1 LKQSLNSLPQEYFE
15 KGLYDFVKSNSG
27 ESNPGGALWG
37 SWFINMIFAFGIPS
51 AFIMPEKFPQYL
63 VWCGRGLAFLCFA
76 YIILCIA
83 FGSQK
88 GYLRHPI
95 ACIISAIIG
104 FVLVQLTLWLIIS
117 EMFMLVYDTGM
128 NASVEIDMEV
138 IATVSIIAI
147 IMLCWSVV
155 INFVMWRRIRRQ
167 IIEGHFKA
175 NGGGF
180 FGNWRHKD
188 TAIAVTMAV
197 CPVILTLSRVVYVAS
212 KLMSIET
219 KEGLA
224 PMAMVLLVLLLN
236 VWFFLFSYINVVLIF
251 RIYCIKR
258 FGR

>member
-1 LKQSLNSLPQEYFE
+1 
-15 KGLYDFVKSNSG
+15 VKSNSG

-37 SWFINMIFAFGIPS
+37 IWFVNMFFSLATPS
-51 AFIMPEKFPQYL
+51 AFTMPEMFPQYL

-76 YIILCIA
+76 YTVLCIA
-83 FGSQK
+83 FGSKK

-95 ACIISAIIG
+95 AYIISSIIG
-104 FVLVQLTLWLIIS
+104 FSLFQLTLWILIS

-138 IATVSIIAI
+138 AATVSIIAL

-155 INFVMWRRIRRQ
+155 INFVMWRRIKQQ

-175 NGGGF
+175 NGNGV
-180 FGNWRHKD
+180 FGNWKHKD
-188 TAIAVTMAV
+188 TVVAVIMAV

-219 KEGLA
+219 KEELA
-224 PMAMVLLVLLLN
+224 PMAMVLLALILN
-236 VWFFLFSYINVVLIF
+236 VWFFLCSLMNVISIL
-251 RIYCIKR
+251 RIYCIRR